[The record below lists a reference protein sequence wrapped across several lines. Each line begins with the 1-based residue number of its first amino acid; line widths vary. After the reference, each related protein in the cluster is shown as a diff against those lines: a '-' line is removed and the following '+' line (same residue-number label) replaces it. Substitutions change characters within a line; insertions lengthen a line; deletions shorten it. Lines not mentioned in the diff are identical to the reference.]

1 MVIPMARTIK
11 ENYNEIKEETKEQQ
25 QKQQLSQT
33 SLPTFPTCFAS
44 TTTKTNLNLFKNFK
58 LNVLLKKRNL
68 KLKRMTEI
76 NLKDSQQQQECLAFE
91 PQNYLKDRCKKCF
104 RLKDKHE
111 SNLPIRKPTLERK
124 TSSSSTSKNASD
136 AANVKTTKL
145 AKTKSSNATNLNNS
159 ASKNNFVSA
168 SKINSA
174 STNSVSNSLSTKKHS
189 PPTNNKSSPKKV
201 LATNIANNKNNIPV
215 PTNVA
220 TTFRRIP
227 IQRSSSGLE
236 EETTEKQTKLIK
248 NKNNSDI
255 KNQNS
260 DSNYIDEKVKQKPIV
275 TKQKEENNKQQKEL
289 KEASNEVEINE
300 VLQTKSD
307 ENNELEIKTIIMTP
321 TTSKTRSNKTE
332 LKEPET
338 SKTLATPKT
347 STSSSSSSSS
357 SSTTT
362 TVLLPKQRR
371 QISQIS
377 GSKSYKE
384 ANNGLLQNENINE
397 AEVKSEANNNE
408 AMLNKIGNNLT
419 IVVEENGINKERNR
433 EDEVDEILSLCS
445 YKTANSRL
453 ANSSSPSNFPVSANN
468 VNGNGSNGHSQ
479 SEMFSA
485 QSIDS
490 LNSISFADSYKT
502 SLRSPPPFF
511 DNDDDFLTPTSTMD
525 GHFFNQNIYNNFIN
539 QVQDENEELGEFD
552 SRARTPTAKSHILD
566 HDTLQ
571 SENQRLAEK
580 CRRYKN
586 ERQRWTEWLARRATT
601 ISGTTTP
608 TNGKDPKL
616 QIENNNLNALQQR
629 RQRQQQLAVDA
640 LAELESIVNEYR
652 EENVALKSELQQ
664 QLREQNLNARSFN
677 HEQQLT
683 EQLVSAELINA
694 QLRQE
699 RDDLQQEIDEI
710 QDQCRMEEIE
720 EFREL
725 QRELDLNAKN
735 CRILQFKLR
744 KSERQR
750 EQLQAERCVLVSRCE
765 ELLDKN
771 NKLIKNEEKSE
782 EEKSEEISEEQKFAQ
797 MEQELHVAKQIS
809 IKLQNELEAAEERRC
824 RLEDELFYNREKVRE
839 LLAQNKWREAK
850 NNREQ
855 QQNIRP
861 RGEALIISSAALM
874 VDGSSHVSARPEHF
888 EEEEEPKEIQR
899 EVRDSMEREADLREQ
914 LRFTEADLQR
924 TRNRMRELETE
935 NDDLLQKYTRLADQ
949 QAQNLSML
957 PGGLLTPK
965 RPSLFRS
972 IRQALKKLQ
981 F

>member
-1 MVIPMARTIK
+1 MESNIFSSPYQLPDAIRQMIVASTNGVITEKQQKWKTAGYKGQSIMVIPMARTIK
-11 ENYNEIKEETKEQQ
+11 ENYNEIKEKTKEQQ

-124 TSSSSTSKNASD
+124 ASSSSTSKSASD

-145 AKTKSSNATNLNNS
+145 TKTKSSASKNNS
-159 ASKNNFVSA
+159 ATASTKNTATASNNNFVSA

-174 STNSVSNSLSTKKHS
+174 SASQNNSNSVSNNSASNNSVSNSLSTKKHS

-227 IQRSSSGLE
+227 IQRSSSGME
-236 EETTEKQTKLIK
+236 EEITEKSTKLIK
-248 NKNNSDI
+248 NKNNSDKNSDI
-255 KNQNS
+255 RNQNS
-260 DSNYIDEKVKQKPIV
+260 DSNNIDEKVKQKPIV

-321 TTSKTRSNKTE
+321 TTSKTRSNKSE

-338 SKTLATPKT
+338 TKTLATPKT

-377 GSKSYKE
+377 GSKSFKE
-384 ANNGLLQNENINE
+384 ANNNLLQNENINE

-408 AMLNKIGNNLT
+408 AILNKIGNNFT

-433 EDEVDEILSLCS
+433 EDDVDEILSLCS

-539 QVQDENEELGEFD
+539 QVQDENEEFGD
-552 SRARTPTAKSHILD
+552 SRARTPTAKSHTLD
-566 HDTLQ
+566 YDTLQ

-608 TNGKDPKL
+608 TNGKEPKL

-677 HEQQLT
+677 HEQQLS

-699 RDDLQQEIDEI
+699 RDELQQEIDEI

-888 EEEEEPKEIQR
+888 EEEEEPKR
-899 EVRDSMEREADLREQ
+899 
-914 LRFTEADLQR
+914 
-924 TRNRMRELETE
+924 
-935 NDDLLQKYTRLADQ
+935 
-949 QAQNLSML
+949 
-957 PGGLLTPK
+957 
-965 RPSLFRS
+965 
-972 IRQALKKLQ
+972 
-981 F
+981 